1 MQLDFAMMSLIV
13 LDEESASNLV
23 KAIQQDEKDKSTIG
37 KSQIYKQSCLL
48 LIKYMSNKTNIKQ
61 HCSI

>member
-13 LDEESASNLV
+13 LDEETASNLV

-37 KSQIYKQSCLL
+37 KSQMYMQSCLS
-48 LIKYMSNKTNIKQ
+48 LIKFITNKTKIKQ
-61 HCSI
+61 LCI